1 MGIIGIISAAISIA
15 KLIFELWKMI
25 KEIKKSG
32 EVVQVKDLSEE
43 LRSAIQHY
51 KKTGDSAPLFKLK
64 EDLKKKC
71 SGIGCPTDTVGLG

>member
-1 MGIIGIISAAISIA
+1 MGLISIISAAISIA

-51 KKTGDSAPLFKLK
+51 KKTGDSGPLFKMK
-64 EDLKKKC
+64 EELKKKC
-71 SGIGCPTDTVGLG
+71 SGVGCPTDTVGL